1 MSDALPSITL
11 VAAAYLIGS
20 IPSAYLIGRLIAG
33 IDIREYGSGNV
44 GASNVSVHV
53 GKKWVA
59 PIAIFDVFVKG
70 FLPVYVGGSAVLDLG
85 STTQVIA
92 ALAAMCGH
100 NWPIFLKFSGGR
112 GISVGLGSMVA
123 YGMPLFILWATI
135 PGVLFSL
142 TPWRDSAVS
151 WLLATI
157 LLPVWAIWAGYGSWV
172 AVYGVGFALI
182 TIVRRVTSGGF
193 KDSLLT
199 YGELTPARLVWNR
212 MVYDRD
218 ITSRDTWVHSRPN
231 PSS

>member
-1 MSDALPSITL
+1 MSEGLIVIALVL
-11 VAAAYLIGS
+11 GAYLVGS
-20 IPSAYLIGRLIAG
+20 VPSAYLVGKFVAG
-33 IDIREYGSGNV
+33 IDIRNYGSGNV
-44 GASNVSVHV
+44 GASNVSHHV

-59 PIAIFDVFVKG
+59 PIALFDVFGKG
-70 FLPVYVGGSAVLDLG
+70 LSPVVVGGPLMLDVSPVAVAC
-85 STTQVIA
+85 A

-112 GISVGLGSMVA
+112 GISVGIGSIVG
-123 YGMPLFILWATI
+123 YGIPLFVLWATI

-142 TPWRDSAVS
+142 TPWKDSGVS
-151 WLLATI
+151 WLIATV
-157 LLPVWAIWAGYGSWV
+157 LLPIWALWAGYDLWV
-172 AVYGVGFALI
+172 GVYGVGFALI
-182 TIVRRVTSGGF
+182 TIVRRITSGGF

-218 ITSRDTWVHSRPN
+218 IASRDTWVHSRPN

>member
-1 MSDALPSITL
+1 MPEVLQSIVL
-11 VAAAYLIGS
+11 VVAAYLVGS
-20 IPSAYLIGRLIAG
+20 VPTSYLIGRLIAG

-59 PIAIFDVFVKG
+59 PIALFDVFAKG
-70 FLPVYVGGSAVLDLG
+70 FLPVYVGGSALLDLG
-85 STTQVIA
+85 PATQSVA

-112 GISVGLGSMVA
+112 GVSVGIGSIVA

-151 WLLATI
+151 WLMATV
-157 LLPVWAIWAGYGSWV
+157 LLPVWALWAGYDTWV
-172 AVYGVGFALI
+172 AVYGVGFAVI
-182 TIVRRVTSGGF
+182 TIARRVTSGGF

-199 YGELTPARLVWNR
+199 YEELTPARLLWNR
-212 MVYDRD
+212 MIYDRD
-218 ITSRDTWVHSRPN
+218 IESRDTWVHSRPK

>member
-1 MSDALPSITL
+1 MSDALPSIAL
-11 VAAAYLIGS
+11 IAAAYLIGS

>member
-1 MSDALPSITL
+1 MSEAVQSVALVI
-11 VAAAYLIGS
+11 AAYLVGAV
-20 IPSAYLIGRLIAG
+20 PSAYLIGRWIAG

-59 PIAIFDVFVKG
+59 PIALFDVFAKG
-70 FLPVYVGGSAVLDLG
+70 FLPVYVGGSAILDLG
-85 STTQVIA
+85 GMTLAIA

-123 YGMPLFILWATI
+123 YGMPLFVLWATI

-172 AVYGVGFALI
+172 AIYGFGFALI

-218 ITSRDTWVHSRPN
+218 IASRDAWVQSRPN

>member
-85 STTQVIA
+85 STTQAIA

-218 ITSRDTWVHSRPN
+218 IASRDTWVHSRPN

>member
-1 MSDALPSITL
+1 MSDLLLSVAL
-11 VAAAYLIGS
+11 VVAAYLVGS

-59 PIAIFDVFVKG
+59 PIALFDVFAKG
-70 FLPVYVGGSAVLDLG
+70 FLPVYIGGPVLLDLEQ
-85 STTQVIA
+85 TAQTIA

-112 GISVGLGSMVA
+112 GISVGLGSMLA
-123 YGMPLFILWATI
+123 YGLPLFVLWATI
-135 PGVLFSL
+135 PGVLFTL

-151 WLLATI
+151 WLLATV

-182 TIVRRVTSGGF
+182 TIIRRVTSGGF

-212 MVYDRD
+212 MIYDRD
-218 ITSRDTWVHSRPN
+218 IASRDAWVHSRPR

>member
-1 MSDALPSITL
+1 MSEALQPVAL
-11 VAAAYLIGS
+11 VVAAYLVGS
-20 IPSAYLIGRLIAG
+20 IPSAYLIGRFIAG

-53 GKKWVA
+53 GKKWVV
-59 PIAIFDVFVKG
+59 PIALFDVFIKG
-70 FLPVYVGGSAVLDLG
+70 FLPVYVGGSTVLDLG
-85 STTQVIA
+85 PILQTIA

-112 GISVGLGSMVA
+112 GISVGIGSIVA
-123 YGMPLFILWATI
+123 YGMPLFVLWAAI
-135 PGVLFSL
+135 PGVLFTL

-182 TIVRRVTSGGF
+182 TLIRRVTSGGF

-199 YGELTPARLVWNR
+199 YEELTPARLLWNR

-218 ITSRDTWVHSRPN
+218 IASRDTWVHSRPD

>member
-1 MSDALPSITL
+1 MSDTLPSIAL
-11 VAAAYLIGS
+11 VAAAYLVGS

-59 PIAIFDVFVKG
+59 PIALFDVFAKG
-70 FLPVYVGGSAVLDLG
+70 FLPVYVGGAVLLDLG
-85 STTQVIA
+85 PLVQAIT

-100 NWPIFLKFSGGR
+100 NWPVFLKFSGGR
-112 GISVGLGSMVA
+112 GISVGLGSMLA
-123 YGMPLFILWATI
+123 YGVPLFVLWATI

-157 LLPVWAIWAGYGSWV
+157 LLPAWAIWAGYGSWV

-182 TIVRRVTSGGF
+182 TIIRRVTSGGF

-199 YGELTPARLVWNR
+199 YGELTPSRLVWNR
-212 MVYDRD
+212 MIYDRD
-218 ITSRDTWVHSRPN
+218 IASRDAWVHSRPN
-231 PSS
+231 PGN